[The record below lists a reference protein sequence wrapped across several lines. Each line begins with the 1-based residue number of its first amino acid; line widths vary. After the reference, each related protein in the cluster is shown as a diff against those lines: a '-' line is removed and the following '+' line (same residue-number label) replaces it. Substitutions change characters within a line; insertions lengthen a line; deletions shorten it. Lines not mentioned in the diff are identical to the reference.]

1 MYCTY
6 TDKFDSGS
14 SLKILYF
21 PDVDEGKKSS
31 SQEMMAN
38 DSVLSTDVATSVFI
52 GALVSWSRK
61 DLNFFRQGCVELWQ
75 LLGVSMKFH
84 STEIDNCQI
93 RHEACFKYLQ
103 RKMPIINSGF

>member
-6 TDKFDSGS
+6 TEKFDSGS

-38 DSVLSTDVATSVFI
+38 DSVLSTDVATTMYSS
-52 GALVSWSRK
+52 AL
-61 DLNFFRQGCVELWQ
+61 
-75 LLGVSMKFH
+75 
-84 STEIDNCQI
+84 
-93 RHEACFKYLQ
+93 
-103 RKMPIINSGF
+103 